1 MADQP
6 VAPESSV
13 EDRLA
18 SFFGAPPKATPNVPQ
33 APIESDTQEPLE
45 AEQSAELATEDQGT
59 EEADGQQPDYE
70 EIDWEGEKFQV
81 PAKLKPALMMQ
92 SDYTRKTQEI
102 AEVRKA
108 LEAEKFQLQANV
120 HFTQQVQPLLQ
131 KQQELLSYKEQAKK
145 IDWTQLTTD
154 QKIDLDREL
163 RNIDNQLGELN
174 NSLGS
179 QYEQH
184 QANIGR
190 AVTSAVMNTEQYMAQ
205 KVPGWNNSE
214 GAKLRNYGLQLGIP
228 EMKLNAGWFTDP
240 VATEVMHKALKWD
253 ELQAGKPSVTNRA
266 SNAPPVVKPGSN
278 AVQKSLQSS
287 NFQKA
292 RQNLKRTGSIEDA
305 AVALLRMRK
314 R

>member
-18 SFFGAPPKATPNVPQ
+18 SFFGAPPKATPNAPQ

-59 EEADGQQPDYE
+59 EEADGQPEVDYE

-190 AVTSAVMNTEQYMAQ
+190 AVTQAVMNTEQYMAQ

-266 SNAPPVVKPGSN
+266 SNAPPVVKPG
-278 AVQKSLQSS
+278 
-287 NFQKA
+287 
-292 RQNLKRTGSIEDA
+292 
-305 AVALLRMRK
+305 
-314 R
+314 